1 MNMATKTKAKRKPK
15 ATLKEL
21 NVNFN
26 HKENICEFIQDNIV
40 QINNNIGSFD
50 NNACK
55 KAKLK
60 FDATDIKKELHDR
73 FLQQIESDTS
83 FRDELWREF
92 ETHNFAKS
100 KIKEI
105 AINKGLF
112 HKDVEELFS
121 RDIFTETSAENTE
134 ELSKEF
140 VANLLS
146 SKGYSENRIK
156 YYKSVITP
164 IVEKSLYLALRNG
177 FSTNLGDIDSGL
189 MIANAGDSAQFLF
202 LARAILAGY
211 NCSNVD
217 VRSSRYD
224 AVIDKNGKLFRVQIK
239 GISGDEVSIKDRDR
253 GGRGIDSKNKRNK
266 GKRITSKD
274 CDIYVAV
281 DRQTGICY
289 IIPTSHIEEWEKDTK
304 KIKNLIEYKENWKAI
319 DELG

>member
-26 HKENICEFIQDNIV
+26 HKENICEFIQDNIA

-177 FSTNLGDIDSGL
+177 FSTNLGDMDSGL

-289 IIPTSHIEEWEKDTK
+289 IIPTSHIEEWDKDTK